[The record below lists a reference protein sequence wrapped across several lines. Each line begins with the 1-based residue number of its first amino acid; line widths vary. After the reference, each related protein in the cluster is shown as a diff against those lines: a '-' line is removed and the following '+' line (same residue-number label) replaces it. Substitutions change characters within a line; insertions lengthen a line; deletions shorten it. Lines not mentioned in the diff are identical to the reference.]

1 MVWNIVNDQ
10 HILTVIMVII
20 KIKRKDILIGSN
32 QHRVT
37 KLVSYFILIYIYDI
51 HTYKMCVCLHVCL
64 DSIKYNLPT
73 YLYFYAGDVHKYI

>member
-32 QHRVT
+32 QHIVT
-37 KLVSYFILIYIYDI
+37 KLVSYFILIGYKDLIYIYSLEE
-51 HTYKMCVCLHVCL
+51 KL
-64 DSIKYNLPT
+64 
-73 YLYFYAGDVHKYI
+73 